1 MNILIK
7 TIFTITWSI
16 HSTLFP
22 FHVSPI
28 LLNIFHIYNL
38 RDRVDKSMDNIEKGI
53 KLKNSEMICIE
64 SKKLSKL
71 ILRKQIELKRIE
83 PYYDWNEI
91 NLTLIQKGKDHC
103 KERSK
108 H

>member
-1 MNILIK
+1 
-7 TIFTITWSI
+7 
-16 HSTLFP
+16 
-22 FHVSPI
+22 
-28 LLNIFHIYNL
+28 
-38 RDRVDKSMDNIEKGI
+38 MDNIEKGI